1 MIRGLARAGALAGA
15 IIIST
20 LDVDASL
27 AQVEED
33 NVIATVNGEA
43 IRNSDMTMFYN
54 SLPEQYRQVPLESLY
69 AQLIEGLVETRLL
82 AQAARQAGMMDD
94 FTVKQRLAYITIDVL
109 QKAYLDQLL
118 ETEITDE
125 RLRAAYEE
133 MAATIETED
142 EISARHILLADE
154 DAAKAV
160 IVELDGGG
168 DFATLAK
175 ERSTGPSGPGGG
187 DLGYFTKEQMVAP
200 FAEAAF
206 ALAPGEY
213 TKLPVQTEFG
223 WHVIM
228 VEDRRVSGPP
238 SFEASQTELSRDIA
252 REFVLDFMG
261 KLRDAAEISR
271 YDPQGNEMEALPRA
285 AIE

>member
-20 LDVDASL
+20 LDAGASL
-27 AQVEED
+27 AQAEED
-33 NVIATVNGEA
+33 NLVAMVNGEA
-43 IRNSDMTMFYN
+43 IRTSDMTMFYN
-54 SLPEQYRQVPLESLY
+54 SLPAQYRQVPLESLY

-82 AQAARQAGMMDD
+82 AQAAREAGLMDD
-94 FTVKQRLAYITIDVL
+94 ISVKQRIAFVTVDVL
-109 QKAYLDQLL
+109 QQTYLDQLL
-118 ETEITDE
+118 EAEITDQ

-133 MAATIETED
+133 MAATIEPED

-175 ERSTGPSGPGGG
+175 ERSTGPSGSGGG
-187 DLGYFTKEQMVAP
+187 DLGYFTREQMVAP

-213 TKLPVQTEFG
+213 TTLPVQTEFG

-238 SFEASQTELSRDIA
+238 SFEASQAELSRDIA
-252 REFVLDFMG
+252 KQFVLDFMG
-261 KLRDAAEISR
+261 ELRDAAEISR

-285 AIE
+285 IIE

>member
-1 MIRGLARAGALAGA
+1 MIRGLARAGALAGV
-15 IIIST
+15 IIFST
-20 LDVDASL
+20 IGAVAAL
-27 AQVEED
+27 AQGAED
-33 NVIATVNGEA
+33 NVVATVNGEA

-54 SLPEQYRQVPLESLY
+54 SLPDQYRQVPMESLY

-82 AQAARQAGMMDD
+82 AQAARKAGLMDD
-94 FTVKQRLAYITIDVL
+94 ITVKQRLAFVTIDVL
-109 QKAYLDQLL
+109 QQAYLDQLL

-125 RLRAAYEE
+125 RLRAAYAE
-133 MAATIETED
+133 MAATIEPVD

-160 IVELDGGG
+160 IEELDGGG
-168 DFATLAK
+168 DFAGLAK
-175 ERSTGPSGPGGG
+175 KRSTGPSGSNGG

-213 TKLPVQTEFG
+213 TKHPVKTQFG

-228 VEDRRVSGPP
+228 VEDQRVSGPP
-238 SFEASQTELSRDIA
+238 SFEASQAELSRDIA
-252 REFVLDFMG
+252 KEFVLEFMAE
-261 KLRDAAEISR
+261 LRDAAEISR
-271 YDPQGNEMEALPRA
+271 YDPQGNEMEAPPR
-285 AIE
+285 EPTE